1 MIQIELN
8 LPESA
13 FSALRSTPDEFAQE
27 LLIAAVV
34 KWYEV
39 GILSQSKASEIAG
52 ISREAFLQALNRF
65 SVSPF
70 QTNLEELTAEV
81 SLQHLKIEPPQRN
94 FLLTVAAL
102 GKSGQSNISE
112 SDEEILRNE
121 IDPIYGWRSNPEGQ
135 P

>member
-81 SLQHLKIEPPQRN
+81 SLQHLKTEPPQRN

-102 GKSGQSNISE
+102 GESGQSNISE

>member
-65 SVSPF
+65 GVSPF
-70 QTNLEELTAEV
+70 QTNLEELTEEV